1 MAPDPAGS
9 SGSTQ
14 PAIWAEPF
22 GAVHGE
28 AVDRYTLVGGDLRV
42 RILTYG
48 GIVQSIEAPDRDG
61 RSLNV
66 ALGFTGLDD
75 YVSHSPFFGAII
87 GRFANRIAD
96 GCFSLDALE
105 YTVPTNDGSNALHG
119 GPSGF
124 DKRVWQARTSQ
135 AADGVALHL
144 TYLSP
149 HGDQGFPGALDVEV
163 TYTLDTHNQLR
174 LDYRATTDRP
184 TVVNFTNHSYFNL
197 AGEGAGSVG
206 DHVLT
211 LHAER
216 YTPIDATLIPTG
228 ELAPVAG
235 TPMDFTRPI
244 RIGDRLRD
252 GFEQL
257 VLARGYD
264 HNYVLDR
271 PGPQDASLVLAA
283 RVEHPGSGRVL
294 EALTTEP
301 GLQFYTGNFLTGGLV
316 GPAGRTYRQGDAFT
330 LETQHYPD
338 SPNKPSCP
346 TTTLRPG
353 QVFNSSTI
361 FRFSTT

>member
-1 MAPDPAGS
+1 MTAYEVRRNAATLPDYHENLQMAQLMPPPPDVIALRAALRDRPEDARLFAMAAFGMLPRETSSIPTPWDASWLPAGHLYTEIRPHFS
-9 SGSTQ
+9 SSLGCSTELPPRRREAAFDGRALPVECSTWLQ
-14 PAIWAEPF
+14 TPRGCRVRRRPAISAEPF

-28 AVDRYTLVGGDLRV
+28 SVERYTLVGGDLRV

-87 GRFANRIAD
+87 GRFANRIAS

-105 YTVPTNDGSNALHG
+105 YAVPTNDGSNALHG

-124 DKRVWQARTSQ
+124 DKRVWRARTSQ
-135 AADGVALHL
+135 EANGVALHL

-184 TVVNFTNHSYFNL
+184 TVGQPHESLYFNL
-197 AGEGAGSVG
+197 AGEGAGSIG

-211 LHAER
+211 LAAAR
-216 YTPIDATLIPTG
+216 YTPIDAT
-228 ELAPVAG
+228 
-235 TPMDFTRPI
+235 
-244 RIGDRLRD
+244 
-252 GFEQL
+252 
-257 VLARGYD
+257 
-264 HNYVLDR
+264 
-271 PGPQDASLVLAA
+271 
-283 RVEHPGSGRVL
+283 
-294 EALTTEP
+294 
-301 GLQFYTGNFLTGGLV
+301 
-316 GPAGRTYRQGDAFT
+316 
-330 LETQHYPD
+330 
-338 SPNKPSCP
+338 
-346 TTTLRPG
+346 
-353 QVFNSSTI
+353 
-361 FRFSTT
+361 